1 VKCLHNAG
9 QQQRQT
15 MTAAIAAGQKEMG
28 MGARKVMGLKPSDGS
43 VTNEFRNKIR

>member
-28 MGARKVMGLKPSDGS
+28 DGGKESDGA
-43 VTNEFRNKIR
+43 KA